1 MRMPRVV
8 HFEIPA
14 DEPERAVEFYSKVFD
29 WKTQK
34 WQGAEDY
41 WVLTTGNG
49 NQAGIDGGL
58 MKRTAQYPNPVNS
71 IAVPSVDDY
80 ISKVKSA
87 GGQVMTP
94 KITIPGVG
102 YMAYFQDTEG
112 NTFGLFQEDE
122 SAK

>member
-1 MRMPRVV
+1 MPRVV

-34 WQGAEDY
+34 WEGAEDY
-41 WVLTTGNG
+41 WVVTTGNG
-49 NQAGIDGGL
+49 NQPGIDGGL

-80 ISKVKSA
+80 ISKVTGA
-87 GGQVMTP
+87 GGQVLTS

-102 YMAYFQDTEG
+102 YMAYFKDTEG
-112 NTFGLFQEDE
+112 NTFGLFQDDE

>member
-1 MRMPRVV
+1 MPRVV

-34 WQGAEDY
+34 WEGAEDY

-49 NQAGIDGGL
+49 SQPGIDGGL
-58 MKRTAQYPNPVNS
+58 MKRTSQYPNPVNS

-80 ISKVKSA
+80 INKVTSA
-87 GGQVMTP
+87 GGQVLTS

-102 YMAYFQDTEG
+102 YIAYFKDTEG
-112 NTFGLFQEDE
+112 NTFGLFQDDE
-122 SAK
+122 SAR